1 MCTPILI
8 LFLDTF
14 VVYSYCLI
22 NAHSTVSFC
31 ICCCE
36 KSEFVICIILCL
48 LENRKG
54 FFFLSAVIEGCFRG
68 CLSSGC
74 QTVWIQIRPRVVWG
88 LIWVQI
94 VYKDYQQT
102 SLVCKGFKC
111 LLEVCLFE
119 PYYSSTIFLQISYSI

>member
-1 MCTPILI
+1 MCTSILI

-31 ICCCE
+31 I

-48 LENRKG
+48 LEICKVFFFW
-54 FFFLSAVIEGCFRG
+54 FFFLSAMIEGCFRG

-74 QTVWIQIRPRVVWG
+74 QTVWIQIRPRVVWS

>member
-1 MCTPILI
+1 MHALQY
-8 LFLDTF
+8 LFVSAD
-14 VVYSYCLI
+14 VRNQNSYMYNSL
-22 NAHSTVSFC
+22 STVF
-31 ICCCE
+31 
-36 KSEFVICIILCL
+36 FFFFF
-48 LENRKG
+48 
-54 FFFLSAVIEGCFRG
+54 FFFLSAVILGCFWG

-102 SLVCKGFKC
+102 SLVHLHLHGYTPPSVKG
-111 LLEVCLFE
+111 LSVCLKSE